1 MGALDAGLK
10 FYFGYPI
17 TPQNDIPEYLSFHLP
32 KAGGAFI
39 QAESEIASINMVL
52 GAAATGKRAMTS
64 SSSPGISLMQEGISY
79 MAGSEIPGVIVN
91 ISRSGPGLGGISPS
105 QGDYF
110 QATRGGGHGD
120 YRTMV
125 LAPNSVQELYDLT
138 IAAFDLAD
146 TYRNPVVILGDS
158 ILGQIKEPMVRHKA
172 DCPPARQTLGADREP
187 AGRPPQ
193 LLKSLY
199 LAEGELTVHNWK
211 LKEKYDSMAKDARYD
226 TYLVDDARLIV
237 SAFGSVSRIVRTSI
251 DRVRE
256 KGMKVG
262 LLAPDHAVPVSPRAA
277 VGAVAPR
284 QGVLRGGAQHRPD
297 GGGRASSRSRG
308 MRGSI
313 SSAIP
318 PARSRLR
325 PSWRSSSK
333 SGTNESGPYRRPIR
347 QKPGIAG
354 FFYAINTIGRPGS
367 FILLTN

>member
-1 MGALDAGLK
+1 MNQSDKETPGGRRELIKGNEAIAMGALDAGLK

-17 TPQNDIPEYLSFHLP
+17 TPQNDIPEYLALHLR

-120 YRTMV
+120 YRMLV

-146 TYRNPVVILGDS
+146 IYRNPVMILGDS
-158 ILGQIKEPMVRHKA
+158 ILGQIKEPMIRHGKIPATPAKA
-172 DCPPARQTLGADREP
+172 WALTGA

-199 LAEGELTVHNWK
+199 LAEGELTAHNWK
-211 LKEKYDSMAKDARYD
+211 LKEKYDSMAKDARFD

-262 LLAPDHAVPVSPRAA
+262 LFRPITLFPFPHEPLVSMS
-277 VGAVAPR
+277 
-284 QGVLRGGAQHRPD
+284 
-297 GGGRASSRSRG
+297 GRVKEFFVVELNTGQMVEDVKLSVMGDAHVDFFG
-308 MRGSI
+308 NPPGSI
-313 SSAIP
+313 PS
-318 PARSRLR
+318 PAQLEGLIEERY
-325 PSWRSSSK
+325 K
-333 SGTNESGPYRRPIR
+333 
-347 QKPGIAG
+347 K
-354 FFYAINTIGRPGS
+354 
-367 FILLTN
+367 IL

>member
-1 MGALDAGLK
+1 VTDTHTRTPAARRELIKGNEAIAMGALDAGLK

-17 TPQNDIPEYLSFHLP
+17 TPQNDIPEYLSLNLP

-120 YRTMV
+120 YRVLV

-146 TYRNPVVILGDS
+146 IYRNPVMILGDS
-158 ILGQIKEPMVRHKA
+158 ILGQIKEPMVRHKNIPP
-172 DCPPARQTLGADREP
+172 PPAKPWALTGA

-211 LKEKYDSMAKDARYD
+211 LKEKYDSMARHARFE
-226 TYLVDDARLIV
+226 TYLVDDAELIV

-262 LLAPDHAVPVSPRAA
+262 LFRPITLFPFPHAPLLDLSRRVKEFFVVELNTGQMVEDVKLSVLGDAVVDFFGNPP
-277 VGAVAPR
+277 
-284 QGVLRGGAQHRPD
+284 
-297 GGGRASSRSRG
+297 
-308 MRGSI
+308 GSI
-313 SSAIP
+313 PS
-318 PARSRLR
+318 PAQLEGLIEERYKKFR
-325 PSWRSSSK
+325 
-333 SGTNESGPYRRPIR
+333 
-347 QKPGIAG
+347 
-354 FFYAINTIGRPGS
+354 
-367 FILLTN
+367 

>member
-1 MGALDAGLK
+1 MTDTHTQTPAGRRELIKGNEAIAMGALDAGLK

-17 TPQNDIPEYLSFHLP
+17 TPQNDIPEYLSMHLP

-39 QAESEIASINMVL
+39 QAESEIASINMVM

-79 MAGSEIPGVIVN
+79 MAGSEIPGVVVN

-120 YRTMV
+120 YRTLV

-146 TYRNPVVILGDS
+146 TYRNPVMILGDS
-158 ILGQIKEPMVRHKA
+158 ILGQIKEPMVRHK
-172 DCPPARQTLGADREP
+172 DIPTPPGKPWALTGAN
-187 AGRPPQ
+187 GRPPQ

-211 LKEKYDSMAKDARYD
+211 LKEKYDSMARDARFD
-226 TYLVDDARLIV
+226 TYLVDDAELVV

-262 LLAPDHAVPVSPRAA
+262 LFRPITLFPYPNVPLLELSRRVKEFFVVELNTGQMVEDVRLSVMGDAVVDFFGNPP
-277 VGAVAPR
+277 
-284 QGVLRGGAQHRPD
+284 
-297 GGGRASSRSRG
+297 
-308 MRGSI
+308 GSI
-313 SSAIP
+313 PS
-318 PARSRLR
+318 PAQLEELIEQRYKR
-325 PSWRSSSK
+325 
-333 SGTNESGPYRRPIR
+333 
-347 QKPGIAG
+347 
-354 FFYAINTIGRPGS
+354 IGAS
-367 FILLTN
+367 

>member
-1 MGALDAGLK
+1 VNETAAHTTETRRELIKGNEAIAMGALDAGLK

-17 TPQNDIPEYLSFHLP
+17 TPQNDIPEYLAFHLP

-120 YRTMV
+120 YRTLV

-146 TYRNPVVILGDS
+146 TYRNPVMILGDS
-158 ILGQIKEPMVRHKA
+158 ILGQIKEPMVRHGKIPPTPAKA
-172 DCPPARQTLGADREP
+172 WALTGA

-211 LKEKYDSMAKDARYD
+211 LKEKYDSMGKDARFD

-262 LLAPDHAVPVSPRAA
+262 LF
-277 VGAVAPR
+277 
-284 QGVLRGGAQHRPD
+284 RPITLFPFPHEPLFSMS
-297 GGGRASSRSRG
+297 GRVKEFFVVELNTGQMVEDVKLSVMGDARVDFFG
-308 MRGSI
+308 NPPGSI
-313 SSAIP
+313 PS
-318 PARSRLR
+318 PAQLEGLIEQR
-325 PSWRSSSK
+325 
-333 SGTNESGPYRRPIR
+333 YRRIEG
-347 QKPGIAG
+347 K
-354 FFYAINTIGRPGS
+354 
-367 FILLTN
+367 

>member
-1 MGALDAGLK
+1 VNETAQHVNEDRRELIKGNEAIAMGALDAGLK

-39 QAESEIASINMVL
+39 QAESEIASINMVM

-79 MAGSEIPGVIVN
+79 MAGSEIPGVVVN

-138 IAAFDLAD
+138 IAAFDLSDA
-146 TYRNPVVILGDS
+146 YRNPVMILGDS
-158 ILGQIKEPMVRHKA
+158 ILGQIKEPMVRHKKIPP
-172 DCPPARQTLGADREP
+172 PPAKPWALTGAD
-187 AGRPPQ
+187 GRPPQ

-199 LAEGELTVHNWK
+199 LAEGELTVHNWR

-226 TYLVDDARLIV
+226 TYLIEDADLIV
-237 SAFGSVSRIVRTSI
+237 SSFGSVSRIVRTSI

-256 KGMKVG
+256 RGMKVG
-262 LLAPDHAVPVSPRAA
+262 LFRPITLFPFPNAPLAKLSHRVKEFFVVELNTGQMVEDVRLSVSGDARVDFFGNP
-277 VGAVAPR
+277 P
-284 QGVLRGGAQHRPD
+284 
-297 GGGRASSRSRG
+297 
-308 MRGSI
+308 GSI
-313 SSAIP
+313 PS
-318 PARSRLR
+318 PAQLEELIEARYKR
-325 PSWRSSSK
+325 
-333 SGTNESGPYRRPIR
+333 
-347 QKPGIAG
+347 
-354 FFYAINTIGRPGS
+354 IGAS
-367 FILLTN
+367 